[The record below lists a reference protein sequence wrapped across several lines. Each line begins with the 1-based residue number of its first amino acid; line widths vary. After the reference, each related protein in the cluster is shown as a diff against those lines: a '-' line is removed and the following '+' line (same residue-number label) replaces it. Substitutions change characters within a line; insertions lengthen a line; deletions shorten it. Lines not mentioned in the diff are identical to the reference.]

1 MIDMLGR
8 VVAHFAGMVAS
19 LTWMQLLLVVG
30 GAFLALVLWMCQ
42 RASDDFDLRQ
52 LVVDSAT
59 GKLDRFAFAFIV
71 GLTFLTWVLL
81 FLANERLLSEWF
93 VGLYVLYCGAPKT
106 IEAYVAARTG
116 KPA

>member
-8 VVAHFAGMVAS
+8 IVAHFAGMVAS

-30 GAFLALVLWMCQ
+30 GLFLGLVLWFCQ

-52 LVVDSAT
+52 LVVDSVT
-59 GKLDRFAFAFIV
+59 GKLDRFAFGYIV
-71 GLTFLTWVLL
+71 GLTFMTWVLL
-81 FLANERLLSEWF
+81 FLANESVLSEWF
-93 VGLYVLYCGAPKT
+93 AALYVVYCGAPKT
-106 IEAYVAARTG
+106 IEAFVIARMG